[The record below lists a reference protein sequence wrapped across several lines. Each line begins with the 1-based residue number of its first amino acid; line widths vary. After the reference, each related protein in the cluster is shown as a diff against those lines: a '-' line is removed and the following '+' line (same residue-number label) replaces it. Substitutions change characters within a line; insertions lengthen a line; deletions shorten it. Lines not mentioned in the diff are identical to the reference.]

1 MPRLTISLSEET
13 HAALK
18 ETAARQGR
26 SITTLI
32 EESLRY
38 RGLKSTARAKQ
49 LIDRVRQNTN
59 LSADEAMDIAV
70 TETRASRHSGC
81 KR

>member
-26 SITTLI
+26 SITALI
-32 EESLRY
+32 EESLQF
-38 RGLKSTARAKQ
+38 RGLKSIGSAKE
-49 LIDRVRQNTN
+49 LIKKSRQRSK
-59 LSADEAMDIAV
+59 LSADEALDIAII
-70 TETRASRHSGC
+70 ETRASRDS
-81 KR
+81 

>member
-26 SITTLI
+26 SIATLI
-32 EESLRY
+32 EESLQF
-38 RGLKSTARAKQ
+38 RGLKSTARAKE
-49 LIDRVRQNTN
+49 LIKRARQQSS
-59 LSADEAMDIAV
+59 LDADKAMEIALA
-70 TETRASRHSGC
+70 ETRASRGN
-81 KR
+81 

>member
-26 SITTLI
+26 SIATLI
-32 EESLRY
+32 EESLQF
-38 RGLKSTARAKQ
+38 RGLKSTARAKE
-49 LIDRVRQNTN
+49 LIKKVRQQSR
-59 LSADEAMDIAV
+59 LDADEAMDIAL
-70 TETRASRHSGC
+70 TETRASRGS
-81 KR
+81 

>member
-26 SITTLI
+26 SIATLI
-32 EESLRY
+32 EESLQF
-38 RGLKSTARAKQ
+38 RGLKSTSRAKD
-49 LIDRVRQNTN
+49 LIKNARQQSR
-59 LSADEAMDIAV
+59 LDADEAMDIAL
-70 TETRASRHSGC
+70 TETRASRGS
-81 KR
+81 

>member
-26 SITTLI
+26 SITALI
-32 EESLRY
+32 EESLQY

-49 LIDRVRQNTN
+49 LIDRVRQKTN

-70 TETRASRHSGC
+70 TETRASRHS
-81 KR
+81 

>member
-26 SITTLI
+26 SITALI
-32 EESLRY
+32 EESLRF
-38 RGLKSTARAKQ
+38 RGLKSIANAKK
-49 LIDRVRQNTN
+49 LVNKVRQRSQ
-59 LSADEAMDIAV
+59 LSADEAMDIALN
-70 TETRASRHSGC
+70 ETRASRNN
-81 KR
+81 